1 MLFRSSGRPD
11 TLKQNG
17 WTVRYVAWQETP
29 EGTVTPSAQSAQS
42 AQPRRIDMARDGN
55 DAPLSVRL
63 VIDPKSEQ

>member
-1 MLFRSSGRPD
+1 
-11 TLKQNG
+11 
-17 WTVRYVAWQETP
+17 
-29 EGTVTPSAQSAQS
+29 TVTPSAQSAQS